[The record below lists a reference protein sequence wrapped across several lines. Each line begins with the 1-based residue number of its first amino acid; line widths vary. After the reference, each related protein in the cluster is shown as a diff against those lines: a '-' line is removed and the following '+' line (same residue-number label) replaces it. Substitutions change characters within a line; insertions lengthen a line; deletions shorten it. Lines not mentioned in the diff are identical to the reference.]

1 MNNTF
6 KMKEATG
13 KKEAVISILDVL
25 KHKPLFL
32 NKCTSYKVAILSS
45 LKTTRSRK
53 AYINHMSWD
62 QIRDL
67 FIELKTAYYNQLD
80 LTNKF

>member
-1 MNNTF
+1 MINTY

-13 KKEAVISILDVL
+13 KEEAIISILDVL
-25 KHKPLFL
+25 KEKPLFL
-32 NKCTSYKVAILSS
+32 NKCTGYKVAILSS

-53 AYINHMSWD
+53 IYISEMSWD

-80 LTNKF
+80 LTNKI